1 MSADLAQPILAA
13 IIGASSI
20 TSLLPAYL
28 GNFPVFTRRPVPD
41 DAPYPAIVVSPDVA
55 ASDQDGIDDQRPVLQ
70 RDVAVYGKNTTADE
84 YRETEQIARE
94 VHSLFQSL
102 GRHAIVVPGWHVVD
116 LSARWPTPAPTDDEQ
131 TVGRVVPL
139 TIRLAKHN

>member
-1 MSADLAQPILAA
+1 MSADLAQPIRAM
-13 IIGASSI
+13 IVGASSI

-28 GNFPVFTRRPVPD
+28 GGFPVFTRRPAPD
-41 DAPYPAIVVSPDVA
+41 DAPYPMIMVSPDVA
-55 ASDQDGIDDQRPVLQ
+55 ASSEDAINDQRPVIE

-84 YRETEQIARE
+84 YRETEAVARA
-94 VHSLFQSL
+94 VHALFQEAARSAL
-102 GRHAIVVPGWHVVD
+102 SVPGWHVID
-116 LSARWPTPAPTDDEQ
+116 FSARWPTPAPTDDEQ